1 MDLNKIDNA
10 SPIIKMLGEERVEKL
25 KDGIMEIILEQV
37 RDDLE
42 HWDTYICYPPDFQDA
57 FSEAYDEIR
66 NKLKKLYKDK
76 ALDVAAN
83 AVNKFAEEAL
93 K

>member
-1 MDLNKIDNA
+1 MDLNKIKEI
-10 SPIIKMLGEERVEKL
+10 SPIVELLGEERVEKL

-37 RDDLE
+37 RDDLA
-42 HWDTYICYPPDFQDA
+42 HWGSYICYPPDFQDV
-57 FSEAYDEIR
+57 FSEAYDEIC

-76 ALDVAAN
+76 ALEVATN
-83 AVNKFAEEAL
+83 AVNKLAEEAS